1 MDRLESLRKMLESNP
16 SDLFL
21 HYALAME
28 YLSAGDD
35 IPALEKLEEIR
46 HDAPEYLPT
55 YYQLAKLYE
64 KMNDNASAI
73 RIYEQGIEVAR
84 NQNETKTMNELRS
97 ALDEL
102 IF

>member
-1 MDRLESLRKMLESNP
+1 MDRVESLNKMLESHP
-16 SDLFL
+16 EDLFL

-35 IPALEKLEEIR
+35 ALAMEKLEWIR
-46 HDAPEYLPT
+46 LKTPAYLAL
-55 YYQLAKLYE
+55 YYQLAKVYE
-64 KMNDNASAI
+64 KLEETEKAI
-73 RIYEQGIEVAR
+73 DIYEQGIEVAR
-84 NQNETKTMNELRS
+84 EQKEMKTMNELRS